1 MGRFQL
7 YQRITAREN
16 RAVVNRFKLLLFHS
30 FSTKSGTTPL
40 ASTFTVERQTTKR
53 PFHSFTS
60 SVPKSITKEG
70 DGTSAAPFS
79 TAKEE
84 EPTASPRLGSQEE
97 KNAGEIE
104 ILPADSEEATNNDQ
118 AAVGPNLQDPLSSKE
133 AIITAGTESSPSNN
147 ESLVAEASG
156 SNGGNRGSKIRYRVK
171 AISLDFMG
179 RNDFKTKA
187 KSILDYSSLVIA
199 KFVAAPQ

>member
-1 MGRFQL
+1 MDRFQL

-30 FSTKSGTTPL
+30 FSTKPGTTPL
-40 ASTFTVERQTTKR
+40 ASTCTVERQTTKR

-60 SVPKSITKEG
+60 SIPKSITKEG

-79 TAKEE
+79 TAEEE

-104 ILPADSEEATNNDQ
+104 ILHVESEEATNTDQ
-118 AAVGPNLQDPLSSKE
+118 AVGPNLQDPLSSKE
-133 AIITAGTESSPSNN
+133 ATITAGMESGTSNN
-147 ESLVAEASG
+147 EGLVAEASG
-156 SNGGNRGSKIRYRVK
+156 SNGGRGSKIRYRVK

-179 RNDFKTKA
+179 RNDVKTKA